1 MSRCAWCG
9 AENDPAQTSCVSCGT
24 RLPGLER
31 SQETS
36 PPTAPPVVPAMP
48 VPATPA
54 PTTGS
59 TGWGGPA
66 ATSQGW
72 GSTTYQQ
79 PGVQTWA
86 PVTVPPGSETPIPS
100 KRSTPGMLVVVV
112 VAGVLA
118 SLGVLLFL
126 KVQHH
131 INFPDTIGSYQRDDS
146 ELAKAAAKQVEDAVK
161 GTGLKPH
168 VAVYGSMPTP
178 ALVVVAFEVSGSA
191 PTGAFE
197 EFARGVEASSGMTV
211 QLDKT
216 VTDTRGEAAYTCAPV
231 RSTTVADLA
240 VCMWDDDGTGGLLVS
255 TVSPDAQSAV
265 DLTTQIH
272 DAVVG

>member
-9 AENDPAQTSCVSCGT
+9 GENDPAQTSCVSCGT

-31 SQETS
+31 SQESAS
-36 PPTAPPVVPAMP
+36 PAAPPVVPAMP
-48 VPATPA
+48 APAQPAPATQSA
-54 PTTGS
+54 
-59 TGWGGPA
+59 GWGAPA

-79 PGVQTWA
+79 PGVQTWPPA
-86 PVTVPPGSETPIPS
+86 TVLPGSATPTAP
-100 KRSTPGMLVVVV
+100 KRSTPSMLVVVV

-118 SLGVLLFL
+118 SLGAFLFL

-131 INFPDTIGSYQRDDS
+131 ISFPDTIGSYQRDDS

-161 GTGLKPH
+161 GTGLKPN

-178 ALVVVAFEVSGSA
+178 SFIVVAFEVSGTA
-191 PTGAFE
+191 PSGAFE
-197 EFARGVEASSGMTV
+197 EFARGVESSSGMTV

-216 VTDTRGEAAYTCAPV
+216 VTNTRGGATYTCAPV
-231 RSTTVADLA
+231 YSNTVPDLA
-240 VCMWDDDGTGGLLVS
+240 VCMWDDNGTGGFLVS
-255 TVSPDAQSAV
+255 TVSVDAQSAV
-265 DLTTQIH
+265 GLTAQIH
-272 DAVVG
+272 DAVIG